1 MPFFCLPSKKGG
13 ELVKD
18 IKKLNKRHEKFCQ
31 EYLKDFNATR
41 AYKTVYDSKS
51 DNAASANASKLLRNT
66 KVQEYLSASMQETKI
81 KDILDINDVL
91 ENLSRLAGGIPSEK
105 VFKRVDYTKDPP
117 EVQFDSVTTATPED
131 QDQLRALEL
140 LGKYY
145 KIFTDKV
152 ETTNDITI
160 NVGGNDSED

>member
-1 MPFFCLPSKKGG
+1 MPSKKGG

-41 AYKTVYDSKS
+41 AYKAVYDSKN